1 MNMNGKDANE
11 FALYLKEKREAK
23 GWSMNE
29 LARKSNVSHSLISR
43 IEKGER
49 GAPKPDTLEK
59 LAKALQ
65 VPFEEMLEK
74 AGHIEEKQKIT
85 LLEQFPL
92 LNDIDAELVRRFAE
106 VIKEDPYQ
114 SLFFDDILSASKEE
128 REQIVRE
135 WLELRRKFRN
145 KS

>member
-1 MNMNGKDANE
+1 MIGKDENE
-11 FALYLKEKREAK
+11 FGQYLKEKREAK
-23 GWSMNE
+23 NWSMNQ
-29 LARKSNVSHSLISR
+29 LAINANVSHSLISR
-43 IEKGER
+43 VEGGDR

-65 VPFEEMLEK
+65 VPFEEMMEK
-74 AGHIEEKQKIT
+74 AGHIDEKQKNT

-92 LNDIDAELVRRFAE
+92 LNDIDTELVRKFAE
-106 VIKEDPYQ
+106 VIREDPYQ
-114 SLFFDDILSASKEE
+114 SLFFDDILSASKDE

-145 KS
+145 KK